1 MGKFAIFAVL
11 WYILGNPILAL
22 LVLLAVLYL
31 LDRRY
36 VGLLPNVFRP
46 LAVRRNIARLR
57 NAIRINPHDTASRHE
72 LARRQMEAGR
82 YRDALDT
89 LRAIRPVLHDSD
101 DLLAEIGICC
111 LKLNSLEEGERHILE
126 AFERNPRVMYGEPY
140 LHLGEAFAKT
150 DPDKAVQ
157 YLERYREAQSSSCK
171 GLYRL
176 GQLYD
181 RLGRKTDATEAFR
194 EASALYRALPRY
206 RRKTERRWHILSN
219 WKLLLRGG

>member
-1 MGKFAIFAVL
+1 MGKFAIFAIL
-11 WYILGNPILAL
+11 WYILGNPFLAL
-22 LVLLAVLYL
+22 LILLVVLYI

-57 NAIRINPHDTASRHE
+57 HAIRINPHDTAARHE
-72 LARRQMEAGR
+72 LARRLMEVGH
-82 YRDALDT
+82 YREALDL
-89 LRAIRPVLHDSD
+89 LRGIQPILHDSD
-101 DLLAEIGICC
+101 DLLAEIGMCC
-111 LKLNSLEEGERHILE
+111 LKLNALEEGERHILE
-126 AFERNPRVMYGEPY
+126 AIERNPRVMYGEPY
-140 LHLGEAFAKT
+140 LHLGEAFMRTA
-150 DPDKAVQ
+150 PDKAVG

-181 RLGRKTDATEAFR
+181 RLGRKADATEAFR
-194 EASALYRALPRY
+194 EASALYRSLPRY
-206 RRKTERRWHILSN
+206 RRKTERRWFVLSS